1 MEVPMLCFLRS
12 SKHRTRQLV
21 DLTVEKVGH
30 TTPKLGVLLGIE
42 IATPAKNMAITHSI
56 VKVLKKV
63 SLMGEAEHIPKGNRK
78 QLRQNSKPP
87 RTVNQ
92 VNEESKPRS
101 PLLCLDDEYTF
112 TLNSANKVSAPFVS
126 LKVNGV
132 T

>member
-1 MEVPMLCFLRS
+1 MLCFLRS

-21 DLTVEKVGH
+21 VLTVEKVGH

-42 IATPAKNMAITHSI
+42 IQTPAKNMAITHSI

-63 SLMGEAEHIPKGNRK
+63 SLMGEAEHIPKGNKK

-92 VNEESKPRS
+92 VNECFVCGKERVTKLPKYFKW
-101 PLLCLDDEYTF
+101 PWKDEEY
-112 TLNSANKVSAPFVS
+112 
-126 LKVNGV
+126 
-132 T
+132 